1 MVIPFY
7 AQFTPV
13 GGTITIRAYRTLSAG
28 KSNVFKKFDL
38 SNGQSAS
45 LREAGFLEVSVQDSG
60 AGMSPDQLKK
70 LFGDGIQFNK
80 NELQSG
86 GGSGIGL
93 FLSKGIVEQHGGN
106 LWATSPGL
114 GKGTTFH
121 LRLPLYQSPNGAE
134 MWSNRRSSGLDTSSS
149 HTVPACSTFKLADLD
164 EALSGEQRT
173 FRILVVDD
181 SSSNRKLLCRLLEH
195 KGHVCTQ
202 AENGQVAVDLVR
214 NAIENDTKPF
224 DTILLD
230 YLMPVMNGPTA
241 ARALREMGC
250 ESFIVA
256 VTGNVLPEDID
267 YFEKCGAN
275 AVLAKPFQMK
285 KLQELWRQ
293 SDLL

>member
-1 MVIPFY
+1 M
-7 AQFTPV
+7 
-13 GGTITIRAYRTLSAG
+13 
-28 KSNVFKKFDL
+28 FKKIDL
-38 SNGQSAS
+38 SGSQTAS

-60 AGMSPDQLKK
+60 AGMSPDQLDK

-80 NELQSG
+80 NELQAG

-121 LRLPLYQSPNGAE
+121 LRLPLYQSPTGVE
-134 MWSNRRSSGLDTSSS
+134 MFKNRRVSDLDTLSS
-149 HTVPACSTFKLADLD
+149 HTMPACSTFKTVNHD
-164 EALSGEQRT
+164 EAESGGQRT

-181 SSSNRKLLCRLLEH
+181 SSSNRKLLCRLLEQE
-195 KGHVCTQ
+195 GHVCTL

-214 NAIENDTKPF
+214 NAMKKDAKPF

-230 YLMPVMNGPTA
+230 YLMPVMDGPTA
-241 ARALREMGC
+241 ASTLREIGC

-256 VTGNVLPEDID
+256 ITGNVLPEDIA
-267 YFEKCGAN
+267 YFEQCGAN

-285 KLQELWRQ
+285 KLQELWTQ